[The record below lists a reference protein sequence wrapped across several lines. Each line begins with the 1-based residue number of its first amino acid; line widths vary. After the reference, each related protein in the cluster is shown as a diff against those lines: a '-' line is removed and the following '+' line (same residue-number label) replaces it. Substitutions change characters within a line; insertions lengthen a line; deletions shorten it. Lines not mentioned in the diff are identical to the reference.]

1 MVYCV
6 NTGHMVS
13 DMEAMDI
20 KDLLKGQGLFVSNF
34 THSLDPKKRLT
45 IPSDWREQVGEPQ
58 SLYIL
63 PDIHEKCLRA
73 CPTRELVHRLAKMRE
88 HSIADQ
94 KARSFARVLAS
105 QSDLVSWDAQGRI
118 RIKDELLNY
127 AGLVDRVTLV
137 GALDS
142 FELWNPDL
150 LEKAGGMDR
159 SKLQDAARYV
169 GF

>member
-1 MVYCV
+1 
-6 NTGHMVS
+6 
-13 DMEAMDI
+13 MEAIGLTDM
-20 KDLLKGQGLFVSNF
+20 LKGQGLFVSSF
-34 THSLDPKKRLT
+34 THTLDPKKRLT
-45 IPSDWREQVGEPQ
+45 IPSDWRDQVGEPK
-58 SLYIL
+58 SLYVL

-73 CPTRELVHRLAKMRE
+73 CPARELVHRLAKMRE

-94 KARSFARVLAS
+94 KARSCARVLAS
-105 QSDLVSWDAQGRI
+105 HSDLVTWDAQGRI
-118 RIKDELLNY
+118 RIKDDLLEY

-142 FELWNPDL
+142 FELWNPEL
-150 LEKAGGMDR
+150 LEKAGGTDR